1 MSLTVNLAK
10 PSDAPK
16 KLMLNLKKNESFLV
30 RLAWDCQSDL
40 DLHALVA
47 VNQGAGARIS
57 EFEDIL
63 SVYNVQRTVR
73 GQKEGYLP
81 LAADK
86 TFSVHGGALLHSPD
100 ATDGQLS
107 DEDDEWVRIFP
118 SKLQLP
124 ANGYLEIVLVAMI
137 HGGSKPVFK
146 NVKNARVIV
155 ENEDRDQLLVVNLSD
170 HFADF
175 TGVQMGTVIIDGS
188 GPSFSPVGVGF
199 LGDFNDVLG
208 QFS

>member
-1 MSLTVNLAK
+1 MSRK
-10 PSDAPK
+10 P
-16 KLMLNLKKNESFLV
+16 
-30 RLAWDCQSDL
+30 
-40 DLHALVA
+40 
-47 VNQGAGARIS
+47 GAI
-57 EFEDIL
+57 
-63 SVYNVQRTVR
+63 Q
-73 GQKEGYLP
+73 
-81 LAADK
+81 
-86 TFSVHGGALLHSPD
+86 
-100 ATDGQLS
+100 
-107 DEDDEWVRIFP
+107 RIFP

-155 ENEDRDQLLVVNLSD
+155 ENEDREQLLVVNLSD